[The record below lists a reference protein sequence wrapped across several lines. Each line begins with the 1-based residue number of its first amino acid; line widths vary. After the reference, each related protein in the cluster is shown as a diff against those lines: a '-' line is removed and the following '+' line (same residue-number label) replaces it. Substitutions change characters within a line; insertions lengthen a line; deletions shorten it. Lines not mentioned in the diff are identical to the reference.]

1 MEETMSI
8 IFFLFSIIGS
18 ILVIG
23 AIVYIIITMIK
34 NNDEKKTKFKLSPK
48 ILLQIYLYVISFLT
62 LAIAVIGISLAIK
75 AGTSYF
81 FDLPFSYTLQ
91 KANTYNENSVEFES
105 TPKGDI
111 PIDFEECYNGKK
123 IQEYGKDFCFDS
135 SQRKSDL
142 ITGISLFI
150 SMTLLFV
157 IHQYA
162 ISKIKLENSI
172 LWLKKL
178 YTFLSL
184 ILYSIAGLIVIPTS
198 IYLVTNY
205 FLFEIAED
213 TYSTPPAP
221 AMALAFMIFI
231 IPLWVYFLKKTT
243 QLKEE

>member
-1 MEETMSI
+1 MGI
-8 IFFLFSIIGS
+8 IFFLFSIVGS

-23 AIVYIIITMIK
+23 VIVYIIITMTK
-34 NNDEKKTKFKLSPK
+34 NNEKKTKFKLSPK

-81 FDLPFSYTLQ
+81 LALPFSYTLQ
-91 KANTYNENSVEFES
+91 KANTYTENSVEFES
-105 TPKGDI
+105 TPNGDI
-111 PIDFEECYNGKK
+111 PIEFEECYSGKK

-150 SMTLLFV
+150 SMTLLFI

-162 ISKIKLENSI
+162 ISKIKEKDSI

-198 IYLVTNY
+198 IYLLTNF
-205 FLFEIAED
+205 FLFEITED
-213 TYSTPPAP
+213 TYSTPTAP
-221 AMALAFMIFI
+221 AMALAFMLFV
-231 IPLWVYFLKKTT
+231 IPLWIYFLKKTT

>member
-1 MEETMSI
+1 MEETMGI
-8 IFFLFSIIGS
+8 LFFLLSIVGL

-23 AIVYIIITMIK
+23 VVVYIIITMIK
-34 NNDEKKTKFKLSPK
+34 NSEKKVKFKLSPK
-48 ILLQIYLYVISFLT
+48 TLLQIYLYVISFLT

-75 AGTSYF
+75 AGTSYI

-91 KANTYNENSVEFES
+91 KANNYSEKSVEFES
-105 TPKGDI
+105 TPNGDI
-111 PIDFEECYNGKK
+111 LQEEECYNGKK

-150 SMTLLFV
+150 SMTILFV

-162 ISKIKLENSI
+162 ISKIKQKDIL

-198 IYLVTNY
+198 IYLLTN
-205 FLFEIAED
+205 FLLFEISED
-213 TYSTPPAP
+213 TYSTPTSP
-221 AMALAFMIFI
+221 AMALAFMLFI
-231 IPLWVYFLKKTT
+231 IPLWIYFLKKTT

>member
-1 MEETMSI
+1 MSI

-23 AIVYIIITMIK
+23 AIVYIIINMIK
-34 NNDEKKTKFKLSPK
+34 NNEKKGKFKLSPK

-62 LAIAVIGISLAIK
+62 LAIAVIGASLAIK
-75 AGTSYF
+75 AGTSYL

-111 PIDFEECYNGKK
+111 PIDFEECYNGEK
-123 IQEYGKDFCFDS
+123 IQEYGKDFCFNS
-135 SQRKSDL
+135 SQRKSEL
-142 ITGISLFI
+142 ITGLSLFI

-162 ISKIKLENSI
+162 ISKIKKENTI

-198 IYLVTNY
+198 IYLLTNY
-205 FLFEIAED
+205 FLFEISQD
-213 TYSTPPAP
+213 TYSTPTAP
-221 AMALAFMIFI
+221 AMALAFVIFV